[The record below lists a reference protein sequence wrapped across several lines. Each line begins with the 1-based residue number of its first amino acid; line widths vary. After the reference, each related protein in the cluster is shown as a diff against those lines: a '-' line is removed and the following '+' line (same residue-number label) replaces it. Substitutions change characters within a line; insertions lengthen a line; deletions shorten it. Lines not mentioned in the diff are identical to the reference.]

1 MPFFRHFVAPTAP
14 RHHHSSELPFSLFV
28 LYFSSSQQPM
38 LLSVLL
44 IDLIGDVGNNESAL
58 FVVIVA
64 FVQTLV

>member
-1 MPFFRHFVAPTAP
+1 
-14 RHHHSSELPFSLFV
+14 
-28 LYFSSSQQPM
+28 M